1 MSIHSDWYASIA
13 NTARHTGLQTI
24 RKIFPEACDFQSL
37 LLIQPDAE
45 KTDHSKLWISEMDVN
60 TERFLTYPLVLQC
73 TLRQDKSILISA
85 TFDESRVHQSQMQRI
100 IGQYQNIISQLSTRL
115 DATLD
120 RLDMLSLD
128 EMLELQKWTC
138 DQPGPEVIDRCL
150 HHQLIEQVCNYPDDI
165 ALSSSQGEE
174 LTYKDFL
181 NYSSN
186 LGLCLEELGVGP
198 GMMIPIVFEKSVWAI
213 VAMTSVVLSGAA
225 FVPIDPASPTSR
237 RDLLLDQVNASIIL
251 ASPEHVKLF
260 KGHIVLGVDRIFL
273 ERIPQ
278 PMIGSKK
285 LPTSNISE
293 SDPAYTLFTSGSTGI
308 PKGVIVS
315 HRAVCSSIN
324 AHGKA
329 MGFNRHTRALQFC
342 SYTFDVSIAEIFT
355 TLVFGGTVCVPSTAG
370 RINYLAKEIQT
381 LRANWSFLTPS
392 VARSLDPWE
401 VPTLE
406 TLVLGGEEVGSI
418 DVSRWEKTGVRI
430 MNGYGPTEACI
441 FSVTRDIDNHTSA
454 RTIGRAIGCIT
465 CIVDPENYHK
475 LAPIGTVGELVIS
488 GPILASGYLK
498 NPKRTAEAFI
508 EAPSWAQAI
517 FGPSTTP
524 KVFYKTGDIVRY
536 NHSGE
541 IEYMSRKDLQVKV
554 RGLRIELED
563 VEHWIQAVDQV
574 KRAVVLLSKTK
585 NSEERAQFV
594 AIFSLTLPTEA
605 KESDILSF
613 MPQEISDLHVSRIQE
628 HLVQHLPAY
637 AIPNY
642 WICVRGIPLSSA
654 GKTNRRMVSEWF
666 ENLQKS
672 ENLQSLLTSKGS
684 SNGLRMPTTRSEQR
698 LRDIWSL
705 VLDLPAEGLDLDRS
719 FLSYGGDSVCSY
731 FP

>member
-1 MSIHSDWYASIA
+1 MSIHSDWYAPIA
-13 NTARHTGLQTI
+13 NIARHTGLQTI
-24 RKIFPEACDFQSL
+24 RKISPEACDFQSL
-37 LLIQPDAE
+37 LLIQPDVE

-73 TLRQDKSILISA
+73 TLGQDRSILISA

-100 IGQYQNIISQLSTRL
+100 ISQYQNIILQLSTRM

-120 RLDMLSLD
+120 RLDMVSPD
-128 EMLELQKWTC
+128 DMSELRKWTC
-138 DQPGPEVIDRCL
+138 DHPGPEVIERCL
-150 HHQLIEQVCNYPDDI
+150 HHQIIEQAYNYPNDI
-165 ALSSSQGEE
+165 ALSSSWGEE

-186 LGLCLEELGVGP
+186 LGLYLEELGAGP
-198 GMMIPIVFEKSVWAI
+198 GMMIPIVFEKSIWAV

-237 RDLLLDQVNASIIL
+237 RDLLFDQVNASIIL
-251 ASPEHVKLF
+251 ASPEHVRFF
-260 KGHIVLGVDRIFL
+260 KRDTVLGIDRIFL
-273 ERIPQ
+273 ESIPHSR
-278 PMIGSKK
+278 IGSKK
-285 LPTSNISE
+285 LPTSNVSE
-293 SDPAYTLFTSGSTGI
+293 SDTAYILFTSGSTGI

-329 MGFNRHTRALQFC
+329 MGFDRHTRALQFC

-370 RINYLAKEIQT
+370 RINYLAREIQT

-406 TLVLGGEEVGSI
+406 ILVLGGEEVGSS
-418 DVSRWEKTGVRI
+418 DVSRWNRTGLRI
-430 MNGYGPTEACI
+430 INGYGPTEACI
-441 FSVTRDIDNHTSA
+441 FSVTRDIDDHTPA

-465 CIVDPENYHK
+465 CIVDPDNYHK

-508 EAPSWAQAI
+508 ENPSWAQAF
-517 FGPSTTP
+517 FGPSMVP
-524 KVFYKTGDIVRY
+524 KAFYKTGDIVRY
-536 NHSGE
+536 NHLGE

-563 VEHWIQAVDQV
+563 VEHWIQAVDQI
-574 KRAVVLLSKTK
+574 KQAVVLFSKTK
-585 NSEERAQFV
+585 NSEKRGQFV
-594 AIFSLTLPTEA
+594 AIFSLIAPTEA
-605 KESDILSF
+605 KESDILSLIP
-613 MPQEISDLHVSRIQE
+613 PQISELHVSRLQE

-642 WICVRGIPLSSA
+642 WICVKGIPLSSA
-654 GKTNRRMVSEWF
+654 GKTNRRLVSEWF

-672 ENLQSLLTSKGS
+672 ENLQSVLTTRCG
-684 SNGLRMPTTRSEQR
+684 SNGARMPVTRSEQR
-698 LRDIWSL
+698 LRDIWGL
-705 VLDLPAEGLDLDRS
+705 VLDLPAEGLDLNKS
-719 FLSYGGDSVCSY
+719 FLSYGGDSVCFH